1 MKRKAFIITAT
12 LLLSAIA
19 SLSMLNQVHAQSI
32 DDVKWAGY
40 KFISPPTELFYGTNV
55 VAYESGSTA
64 VLYVSVKNNL
74 TTQMNVSAVGIS
86 FNWGDAFNS
95 TQANKTNP
103 ITLKKDELRIFTITF
118 TVPST
123 ANVSNLFRWDYK
135 IYVEHVNA
143 TGAVV
148 DTKIE
153 TRNDLGLYYFVV
165 YSADQ
170 AKYRQIKEIT
180 DGITEPTWN
189 SSRAEILWKKAE
201 NESSIANYYYRLGEF
216 SNAATHYENALSL
229 KNAAFTAEETK
240 RTRRDDA
247 EITLLEAQVKHYE
260 GWANFLNGLSN
271 MWTLFGVALIL
282 FALGYIIRGLAMLRR
297 AQIPP

>member
-1 MKRKAFIITAT
+1 MKRKAFMITVT
-12 LLLSAIA
+12 LLLSFFV
-19 SLSMLNQVHAQSI
+19 SLSMVNRVQAQLI
-32 DDVKWAGY
+32 TLTPTWAGY
-40 KFISPPTELFYGTNV
+40 ALYDIDDFYGETV

-64 VLYVSVKNNL
+64 VLYVNVENGYGS
-74 TTQMNVSAVGIS
+74 QINVSVVGIRL
-86 FNWGDAFNS
+86 NWGDTFNS

-103 ITLKKDELRIFTITF
+103 VAIKDGKSRIFTVTF
-118 TVPST
+118 VVPST

-135 IYVEHVNA
+135 IYMEHVNA
-143 TGAVV
+143 IGAIV
-148 DTKIE
+148 DTEIVYR
-153 TRNDLGLYYFVV
+153 TDLTDEPYFVV

-240 RTRRDDA
+240 GTRRDDA